1 MKQRLGHGS
10 VNYHK
15 NREKWQR
22 LSCRWRWA
30 LVCRCVRGWGVI
42 QNKTYLMA
50 PPTFFNPSTV
60 YSTPSPILEPAFRTA
75 LPMLAAEKVCW
86 SMLMLRPLSS
96 PNFGQPS
103 WLMMLR
109 SNGSTLYEA
118 NLLRSWKTQAQVE
131 IRHRWQTTQKRLG
144 ESVQRK
150 REATNEAKEVPC
162 NYKALRCWLSLIIT
176 ERGWKPKT
184 RSVVPAVAVWRL
196 GKSSRWLG

>member
-30 LVCRCVRGWGVI
+30 LVCWCVRGWGVI

-131 IRHRWQTTQKRLG
+131 IRIGGRRHKNGWVKVCKGSEKRRTKP
-144 ESVQRK
+144 RK
-150 REATNEAKEVPC
+150 CLV
-162 NYKALRCWLSLIIT
+162 II
-176 ERGWKPKT
+176 KLC
-184 RSVVPAVAVWRL
+184 VVDYH
-196 GKSSRWLG
+196 